1 MLPKRLVFCGGGT
14 RCLVFLQGLVNLE
27 TKGVLR
33 DVNEY
38 WGTSAG
44 AMIASLYAFTK
55 SPKQIKDIMFH
66 ADYQRFR
73 DIDISNLIGMQQT
86 WGLDDGKSLVQEIER
101 VFDTLQPGGKE
112 KCLKDM
118 PELNIVVSDITV
130 RETVVCNSKTFPNLR
145 IVDALRASM
154 SLPVFF
160 TPYKHPE
167 SGHMWIDG
175 AIRANF
181 PWHCLPND
189 EARSEALGFTFEKPF
204 LYKTPKTFME
214 YIFSMIHFDEPK
226 KISSMKEKWPNIIWF
241 QLPPYP
247 SWFMRFQ
254 PEDFALVERLGKEG
268 IEQWSKSTRRFPQ
281 TLHTPKSFSS
291 PSGDSQLP
299 STKLSSLQQSSP
311 LHIQQSNSQRDC
323 TNALLGNPISGL
335 SDCSHENFSNVCFQT
350 NPVWCV
356 SSCTSQNHTPCKQP
370 LCRRWSM

>member
-14 RCLVFLQGLVNLE
+14 RCLVFLQGLVDLE

-33 DVNEY
+33 DVKEF

-55 SPKQIKDIMFH
+55 SPKQIKEIMFH

-101 VFDTLQPGGKE
+101 VFETIQPGSKG

-254 PEDFALVERLGKEG
+254 PEDFALVEKLGKEG
-268 IEQWSKSTRRFPQ
+268 VEQWVKSNCLLPQ
-281 TLHTPKSFSS
+281 SLRNPKAFSS
-291 PSGDSQLP
+291 PSGGSQPP
-299 STKLSSLQQSSP
+299 STMLSSLQLSSP
-311 LHIQQSNSQRDC
+311 LHIQQERHQKDC
-323 TNALLGNPISGL
+323 TNALLEIPISG
-335 SDCSHENFSNVCFQT
+335 SSNHFHETPSTFCLQT
-350 NPVWCV
+350 NPSWCA
-356 SSCTSQNHTPCKQP
+356 SFCTSQNHTPCTQS
-370 LCRRWSM
+370 LCRRWSV

>member
-14 RCLVFLQGLVNLE
+14 RCLVFLQGLVDLE

-33 DVNEY
+33 DVKEF

-101 VFDTLQPGGKE
+101 VFETIQPGSKG

-145 IVDALRASM
+145 VVDALRASM

-160 TPYKHPE
+160 TPYKHPD

-226 KISSMKEKWPNIIWF
+226 KVASMKERWPNIIWF

-268 IEQWSKSTRRFPQ
+268 VEQWKDSNCLPQ
-281 TLHTPKSFSS
+281 ALRNPKAFSP
-291 PSGDSQLP
+291 PSGGSQLLP
-299 STKLSSLQQSSP
+299 AMLSSLQQSSP
-311 LHIQQSNSQRDC
+311 PHIQQGSRQTGC
-323 TNALLGNPISGL
+323 TNALLEIPISG
-335 SDCSHENFSNVCFQT
+335 SSNYSHETPSTCCLQT
-350 NPVWCV
+350 NPSWCA
-356 SSCTSQNHTPCKQP
+356 SFCTYQNHTPYTQS
-370 LCRRWSM
+370 LCRRWSV